1 MALTKVKKL
10 IDIIPDDRKPI
21 AENLMKE
28 LSFMERT
35 LSELKKTVREVGAV
49 EHFENGKQKFVRENP
64 ALKSYNTTIQRYS
77 LIYKQ
82 FVDLL
87 PAAVKPAAKDEL
99 VNSSKSRKR
108 RLDHESN
115 S

>member
-10 IDIIPDDRKPI
+10 IDAIPEDRKSV
-21 AENLMKE
+21 AECLLKE
-28 LSFMERT
+28 LTFIEHT
-35 LSELKKTVREVGAV
+35 LTELKKTVQEVGAV

-77 LIYKQ
+77 LLYKQ

-87 PAAVKPAAKDEL
+87 PVAAKQEAKDDL
-99 VNSSKSRKR
+99 ADFLKKKV
-108 RLDHESN
+108 
-115 S
+115 

>member
-10 IDIIPDDRKPI
+10 IDAISEERKPV
-21 AENLMKE
+21 AESLLKE

-35 LSELKKTVREVGAV
+35 LSELKKTVQEVGAV

-64 ALKSYNTTIQRYS
+64 ALKSYNTTIQRYA

-87 PAAVKPAAKDEL
+87 PVAVKPEAKDDL
-99 VNSSKSRKR
+99 MVFMGKK
-108 RLDHESN
+108 
-115 S
+115 